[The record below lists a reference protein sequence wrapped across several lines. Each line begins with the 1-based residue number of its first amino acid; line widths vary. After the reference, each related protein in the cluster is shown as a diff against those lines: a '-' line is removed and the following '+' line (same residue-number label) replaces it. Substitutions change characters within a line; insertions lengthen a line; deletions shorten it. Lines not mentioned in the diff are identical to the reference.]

1 MVTSNFDYFAPTSVD
16 EATSLLSRYRGE
28 AKVLAGG
35 HSLIPMMKL
44 RLAEPGVL
52 VDIGQIEGLSY
63 INESSDGV
71 AIGSMT
77 TYREMANSSVIQSN
91 YPLLADASAKVAD
104 LQVRNRGTIGG
115 SLAHSDPAG

>member
-16 EATSLLSRYRGE
+16 EATSLLSKYRGE

-44 RLAEPGVL
+44 RLAEPTIL
-52 VDIGQIEGLSY
+52 VDIGRIEGLSY
-63 INESSDGV
+63 VNESNDGV

-77 TYREMANSSVIQSN
+77 TCQVEPRPCGRSRSQPSN
-91 YPLLADASAKVAD
+91 WCFCRHPLQRALHQAKG
-104 LQVRNRGTIGG
+104 LPPG
-115 SLAHSDPAG
+115 